1 MIRALL
7 LYGLV
12 FFAGLFFQG
21 SVISST
27 LPQAILPDILVVL
40 QVYISLKHRNVRGL
54 FGVYLLGL
62 LADMATGVYL
72 GPNAAAAILIF
83 ATAGLL
89 ANRVYAE
96 RIFAMVFISFICSI
110 LKSITIASLLM
121 YYTNYEFVLMPFVRL
136 VLFEAFATA
145 FCAPIVIRIL
155 QIASSVGRGS
165 SVTSRRTSR
174 SATAWGA

>member
-7 LYGLV
+7 LYGIV

-27 LPQAILPDILVVL
+27 LPQAILPDILVIL
-40 QVYISLKHRNVRGL
+40 QVYISLRHRNVRGL
-54 FGVYLLGL
+54 LGVYLLGL

-83 ATAGLL
+83 AASGLL

-110 LKSITIASLLM
+110 VKSCAIASLLF
-121 YYTNYEFVLMPFVRL
+121 YYTNYEFVLAPFIRV
-136 VLFEAFATA
+136 VFFEALATA

-155 QIASSVGRGS
+155 QFGS
-165 SVTSRRTSR
+165 SFKGGRSVTPRRTSR
-174 SATAWGA
+174 SASAWGA